1 MKTQAFYPGDAI
13 GRSLIMATHAGVLA
27 GSLSDFIGRI
37 AAARR
42 ARAERRARI
51 RERVRTARIMAEL
64 PYDIRADV
72 GWPAR
77 YEEQSEA

>member
-1 MKTQAFYPGDAI
+1 MKTQASDFTDVI
-13 GRSLIMATHAGVLA
+13 GRSLMTATYAGFLA
-27 GSLSDFIGRI
+27 SSISDLVDRI

-42 ARAERRARI
+42 ARARSGPRI

-72 GWPAR
+72 GWPGR
-77 YEEQSEA
+77 YDEQSEG